1 MMKKNELEI
10 QMDFFKAMCKED
22 DPLFQGLFKKGW
34 EACQIFLEQKSR
46 AKSDRKNKKFVLS
59 DFVAEKKDRL
69 FTSCYYQE
77 DGNRYYSN
85 SYFIVCHKEYYDIDI
100 EKKFTDVKTGLPV
113 TIANPPYYLKVI
125 PDKADLTPFTTLTRE
140 DFLAMA
146 KAVSRKT
153 NKTLFGKN
161 VLFGDFNASI
171 LSVRM
176 LSRFLKIYSNA
187 TLYAKNSNIL
197 VAEDEATQDKI
208 VLMISHNNPGFSYN
222 FTYDQNLKLLLDED
236 CTKYL

>member
-1 MMKKNELEI
+1 MMKKNDLEI
-10 QMDFFKAMCKED
+10 QLDFFKAMCKED
-22 DPLFQGLFKKGW
+22 DPLFQGFKKGW
-34 EACQIFLEQKSR
+34 EACQTYLEQKSK

-77 DGNRYYSN
+77 DGKRYYSN
-85 SYFIVCHKEYYDIDI
+85 GYFMVQHKEYYDIDI
-100 EKKFTDVKTGLPV
+100 EKKFVNVKTGLPV
-113 TIANPPYYLKVI
+113 TLCFPPSYLKII
-125 PDKADLTPFTTLTRE
+125 PDKTDLVPFTLLARE

-153 NKTLFGKN
+153 NKTLSGKN

-176 LSRFLKIYSNA
+176 LSRFLEIYSNA
-187 TLYAKNSNIL
+187 ILYVNDSNIL

-208 VLMISHNNPGFSYN
+208 VLMISHNNPGVSYN
-222 FTYDQNLKLLLDED
+222 FTYDQNLKVLLEED

>member
-22 DPLFQGLFKKGW
+22 DTLFQGFKKGW
-34 EACQIFLEQKSR
+34 EACQTFLEQKSR

-59 DFVAEKKDRL
+59 DFVVEKKDRL

-77 DGNRYYSN
+77 DGYRYYTN
-85 SYFIVCHKEYYDIDI
+85 AYFMVQHKEYYDIDI
-100 EKKFTDVKTGLPV
+100 EKKFVNVKTGLPV
-113 TIANPPYYLKVI
+113 TLVFPPVYLKII
-125 PDKADLTPFTTLTRE
+125 PDKSTLVPFTLLAKE
-140 DFLAMA
+140 DFFAMA

-153 NKTLFGKN
+153 NKTLLHKN

-176 LSRFLKIYSNA
+176 LSRFLEIYSNA
-187 TLYAKNSNIL
+187 TLYVKDNIL

-208 VLMISHNNPGFSYN
+208 VLMISHNNPGVGYN
-222 FTYDQNLKLLLDED
+222 FTYDKNLKLLLEED

>member
-1 MMKKNELEI
+1 MMKKNDMEI
-10 QMDFFKAMCKED
+10 QLDFSKAMCKEN
-22 DPLFQGLFKKGW
+22 DPLFQGFKKGR
-34 EACQIFLEQKSR
+34 EACQLFLEQKSK

-59 DFVAEKKDRL
+59 DFVTERKNRL

-77 DGNRYYSN
+77 DGKRYYSN
-85 SYFIVCHKEYYDIDI
+85 GYFMLQHKENYDIDI
-100 EKKFTDVKTGLPV
+100 EKKFVDVKTGLPV
-113 TIANPPYYLKVI
+113 TLVFPVDYLKII
-125 PDKADLTPFTTLTRE
+125 PDKSVLVPFTLLTKE

-146 KAVSRKT
+146 KAVSKKSS
-153 NKTLFGKN
+153 KTLFYKN

-187 TLYAKNSNIL
+187 TLYVKDKIL

-208 VLMISHNNPGFSYN
+208 VLMISHNNTGGSYN
-222 FTYDQNLKLLLDED
+222 FTYDKNLKLLLEED

>member
-1 MMKKNELEI
+1 MTELEI
-10 QMDFFKAMCKED
+10 QMDFFNAMCKKD
-22 DPLFQGLFKKGW
+22 DPLFQGFKKGW
-34 EACQIFLEQKSR
+34 EACQKFLEQESR

-77 DGNRYYSN
+77 DGKRYYTN
-85 SYFIVCHKEYYDIDI
+85 GYFIVCHKEYYDIDI
-100 EKKFTDVKTGLPV
+100 EKKFTDVITGLPV
-113 TIANPPYYLKVI
+113 TVANPPDYLKVI

-146 KAVSRKT
+146 KAVSKKA
-153 NKTLFGKN
+153 NKTLLGKN
-161 VLFGDFNASI
+161 VLIGDFAMQL

-176 LSRFLKIYSNA
+176 LSRFLEIYSNA
-187 TLYAKNSNIL
+187 TLAKNDKTI
-197 VAEDEATQDKI
+197 VAEDEATQDTI
-208 VLMISHNNPGFSYN
+208 VLTFISKADLTKYN
-222 FTYDQNLKLLLDED
+222 FTYDKNLKLLLEED

>member
-22 DPLFQGLFKKGW
+22 DPLFQGLKKGW

-59 DFVAEKKDRL
+59 DFVVENKDRL
-69 FTSCYYQE
+69 YTSCYYQE
-77 DGNRYYSN
+77 DGYRYYTESH
-85 SYFIVCHKEYYDIDI
+85 FIVRHKEYYDPDI
-100 EKKFTDVKTGLPV
+100 EKKFVNGKTGLPV
-113 TIANPPYYLKVI
+113 TFDTPLDYLKVI
-125 PDKADLTPFTTLTRE
+125 PDKTGLTPFTTLTRE

-176 LSRFLKIYSNA
+176 LSRFLEIYSNA
-187 TLYAKNSNIL
+187 TLYVNDRNIL

-208 VLMISHNNPGFSYN
+208 VLMISHNNPGVNYN
-222 FTYDQNLKLLLDED
+222 FTYDQNFKLLFEED

>member
-22 DPLFQGLFKKGW
+22 DPLFQGFKKGW
-34 EACQIFLEQKSR
+34 EACQTFLEQKSR

-59 DFVAEKKDRL
+59 DFVVENKDHP
-69 FTSCYYQE
+69 FTSCYYHE
-77 DGNRYYSN
+77 DGYRYYTE
-85 SYFIVCHKEYYDIDI
+85 SYFIVRHKEYYDPDI

-113 TIANPPYYLKVI
+113 TFANPPDYLKVI
-125 PDKADLTPFTTLTRE
+125 PDKTDLTPFTTLTME

-146 KAVSRKT
+146 KAVSKKA

-161 VLFGDFNASI
+161 VLFGDFIASM
-171 LSVRM
+171 LLVRM
-176 LSRFLKIYSNA
+176 LSRFLEIYSNA
-187 TLYAKNSNIL
+187 NLYVKDNKIL
-197 VAEDEATQDKI
+197 VAEDEATQDEI
-208 VLMISHNNPGFSYN
+208 VLALGNSSYN
-222 FTYDQNLKLLLDED
+222 FTYDKNLKLLIEED

>member
-1 MMKKNELEI
+1 MMKKNDLEI

-22 DPLFQGLFKKGW
+22 DPLFQEFKKGW
-34 EACQIFLEQKSR
+34 EACQTFLEQKSR

-59 DFVAEKKDRL
+59 DFVVEKKDRT

-77 DGNRYYSN
+77 DGYRYYTESH
-85 SYFIVCHKEYYDIDI
+85 FIVRHKEYYDINI
-100 EKKFTDVKTGLPV
+100 EKKFVNVKTGLPV
-113 TIANPPYYLKVI
+113 TFDTPLDYLKVI
-125 PDKADLTPFTTLTRE
+125 PDKTGLTPFTTFTRE

-146 KAVSRKT
+146 KAVSKKS
-153 NKTLFGKN
+153 NKTLFNKN
-161 VLFGDFNASI
+161 VLFGDFATQI

-176 LSRFLKIYSNA
+176 LSRFLEIYSNA
-187 TLYAKNSNIL
+187 TLYVRDSNRL

-222 FTYDQNLKLLLDED
+222 FTYDQKLKLLIEED
-236 CTKYL
+236 CTQYL